1 MKKKEDYCVSRR
13 LEILEHTGSVYRL
26 DFQELQNF
34 LFFFLK
40 AIQVKMLPEKSTVL
54 KFCF

>member
-1 MKKKEDYCVSRR
+1 MKLKDHDKKEDYCVSRR

-34 LFFFLK
+34 LFFFK
-40 AIQVKMLPEKSTVL
+40 GNSSEDAT
-54 KFCF
+54 